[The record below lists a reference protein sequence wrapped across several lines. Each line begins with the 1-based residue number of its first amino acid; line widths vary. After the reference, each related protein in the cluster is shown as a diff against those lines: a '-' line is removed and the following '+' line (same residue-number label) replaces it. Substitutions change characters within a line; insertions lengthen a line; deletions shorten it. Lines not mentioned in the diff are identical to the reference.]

1 MMQECGASPKVK
13 NIAQQLIAYEAI
25 GKHPSATSGPAV
37 FEVCE
42 KLRRPLSTL
51 AGTAGFRSLLVRALT
66 LARREVSVLDAVLV
80 RDDGS
85 LDGPTID
92 AAGPGGALLIAQL
105 LGLLMTFI
113 GEALTM
119 SLLHEIWPELLAA
132 DLISG
137 KGLV

>member
-1 MMQECGASPKVK
+1 MVRD
-13 NIAQQLIAYEAI
+13 IAQHLIAYEAI
-25 GKHPSATSGPAV
+25 GKHPSTTDGPAA

-66 LARREVSVLDAVLV
+66 LARREVSALDAVLV

-85 LDGPTID
+85 LEEATFN

-119 SLLHEIWPELLAA
+119 SLLHEIWPELLIA
-132 DLISG
+132 DLKSG
-137 KGLV
+137 KEIV